1 MNKKPMLILV
11 AGGTGSGKTTVAYEI
26 KKILPSHITS
36 QIVCL
41 DQFYKSSEGL
51 TTEQAYETVNF
62 DHPNAFDWEL
72 LNQKIDNLLN
82 GIKTELPQYDYTICK
97 RKKEVSVVEP
107 TDVIILEGILSLYD
121 QNILSKADLKIY
133 VDTPDDERFIRRLLR
148 DRAERKRSD
157 EDTISQWR
165 KTLRPMQRQFISP
178 QKTEANII
186 IPWSKVNNIA
196 IKAIQGAIQEF
207 LKK

>member
-26 KKILPSHITS
+26 KKILPSHIAS

-41 DQFYKSSEGL
+41 DQFYKSSDGL

-82 GIKTELPQYDYTICK
+82 GNKTELPQYDYTICK
-97 RKKEVSVVEP
+97 RKKETTIVEP